1 MSSLQSYV
9 RKLTQKKSQNRNW
22 CYERDQRMQKQQRHT
37 DYPKSIRVILADPRL
52 DQLVIDTTG
61 TGHCP
66 HGEYLKDL
74 IKPQ

>member
-1 MSSLQSYV
+1 MLRTRSKDAKAAKTHRLSKIQ
-9 RKLTQKKSQNRNW
+9 
-22 CYERDQRMQKQQRHT
+22 
-37 DYPKSIRVILADPRL
+37 RVILADPRL

-61 TGHCP
+61 TGHCL

>member
-1 MSSLQSYV
+1 
-9 RKLTQKKSQNRNW
+9 
-22 CYERDQRMQKQQRHT
+22 MQKQQRHT

-61 TGHCP
+61 TGHCL